1 MATLEELKTLL
12 EDTVFPDIEEAID
25 DIFETIANDKNASD
39 EDKEE
44 LQELQD
50 LRKEI
55 TTILEEIENDELSQ
69 EECDEIYEEI
79 NNMIKA
85 FDDEE

>member
-25 DIFETIANDKNASD
+25 DIFEAIANEKNATP

-44 LQELQD
+44 LEELQE

-55 TTILEEIENDELSQ
+55 TSILEDIENDELSQ
-69 EECDEIYEEI
+69 EECDEIYDEI
-79 NNMIKA
+79 QNMIQI
-85 FDDEE
+85 FDDEK